1 MTTEHIPTFVDLRA
15 LAATSSAPSN
25 LPAGDRFLTSRQWLN
40 TPAVGV
46 TISALHLGGDAQAG
60 SVDALADDEFVL
72 VLAGALTVD
81 DSKIAVDGSIVI
93 PRGQRFDWQ
102 AAPGT
107 VALVMGCGSGAAG
120 GGRPVPIDTSAELE
134 PSSPP
139 SAALLVGPTPS
150 CRNFTDFRSA
160 SGEYMIGTWDSTPYE
175 RATMPYGH
183 CELMHLLEGA
193 VTFVDGAGRK
203 GTFSKGDVFV
213 VEQGARCSWLSE
225 THVKKV
231 YVIFR
236 PV

>member
-1 MTTEHIPTFVDLRA
+1 MTTAHVPTFVDLRA
-15 LAATSSAPSN
+15 LAAESSAPSPM
-25 LPAGDRFLTSRQWLN
+25 PAGDRFLASRQWLN

-46 TISALHLGGDAQAG
+46 TISTLHLDGGTG
-60 SVDALADDEFVL
+60 RVEALADDEFVL
-72 VLAGALTVD
+72 VLAGALSIGD
-81 DSKIAVDGSIVI
+81 ARIGVDGSIVV
-93 PRGQRFDWQ
+93 PRGRSFEWM

-107 VALVMGCGSGAAG
+107 VALVMGCGVGPAG
-120 GGRPVPIDTSAELE
+120 DGKPVPIDTSATLE

-139 SAALLVGPTPS
+139 LADLLVGPTPS

-175 RATMPYGH
+175 RVAMTYRH
-183 CELMHLLEGA
+183 CELMLLLEGA

-203 GTFSKGDVFV
+203 GTFSKGDIFV
-213 VEQGARCSWLSE
+213 IEQGAHCSWLSE

-236 PV
+236 PA